1 MVEPAELRIRNG
13 SNASLR
19 CNTNNGVPDTSIYWE
34 KLNGRANC
42 PNINTDSA
50 SETGIQSGSSLSLSG
65 SGRQSGFGLSL
76 SGSGRQSGFGLSL
89 SGSGRQS
96 GFGLSLSGS
105 GSSSQTLSGSGGSG
119 QTLSGSGSSGQTL
132 GGSGGSGQTLSGSG
146 GSGQTLSGTGGSGLT
161 LGRDG
166 ELEQYQVVGNGSE
179 FDFAPVVFGDE
190 GCYRC
195 VAMGVASNPITVTGR
210 QHLYSATPNLIHLT
224 YYIFTLLFLSVS

>member
-50 SETGIQSGSSLSLSG
+50 SETGVQSSSSG
-65 SGRQSGFGLSL
+65 SGRQSGSGLSL
-76 SGSGRQSGFGLSL
+76 N
-89 SGSGRQS
+89 
-96 GFGLSLSGS
+96 
-105 GSSSQTLSGSGGSG
+105 
-119 QTLSGSGSSGQTL
+119 GSGSSGL
-132 GGSGGSGQTLSGSG
+132 TLSG
-146 GSGQTLSGTGGSGLT
+146 
-161 LGRDG
+161 DG
-166 ELEQYQVVGNGSE
+166 ELEQYQLVGNGSE

-210 QHLYSATPNLIHLT
+210 QHLYSTTPNLIHLI
-224 YYIFTLLFLSVS
+224 YYIFHITVP

>member
-89 SGSGRQS
+89 SGSGS
-96 GFGLSLSGS
+96 
-105 GSSSQTLSGSGGSG
+105 SG
-119 QTLSGSGSSGQTL
+119 QTLSGS
-132 GGSGGSGQTLSGSG
+132 
-146 GSGQTLSGTGGSGLT
+146 GGSGLT

-224 YYIFTLLFLSVS
+224 YYIFHITVL

>member
-89 SGSGRQS
+89 SGSGS
-96 GFGLSLSGS
+96 
-105 GSSSQTLSGSGGSG
+105 SG
-119 QTLSGSGSSGQTL
+119 QTLSGTGGSGQTL

-179 FDFAPVVFGDE
+179 FDFAPVMFGDE

-210 QHLYSATPNLIHLT
+210 QHLYSTTPNLIHLT
-224 YYIFTLLFLSVS
+224 YYIFHITVP

>member
-34 KLNGRANC
+34 KLNGRVNC

-76 SGSGRQSGFGLSL
+76 SGSGRQSGSGQTL

-105 GSSSQTLSGSGGSG
+105 GRQSGSG
-119 QTLSGSGSSGQTL
+119 QTLSGSGSSGL
-132 GGSGGSGQTLSGSG
+132 TLSG
-146 GSGQTLSGTGGSGLT
+146 
-161 LGRDG
+161 DG
-166 ELEQYQVVGNGSE
+166 ELEQYQLVGNGSE

-210 QHLYSATPNLIHLT
+210 QHLYSTTPNLIHLT
-224 YYIFTLLFLSVS
+224 YYIFHINVP

>member
-34 KLNGRANC
+34 KLNGRVNC
-42 PNINTDSA
+42 PNINTDST

-76 SGSGRQSGFGLSL
+76 SGSGRQSGFGL
-89 SGSGRQS
+89 R
-96 GFGLSLSGS
+96 LSGS
-105 GSSSQTLSGSGGSG
+105 GS
-119 QTLSGSGSSGQTL
+119 
-132 GGSGGSGQTLSGSG
+132 
-146 GSGQTLSGTGGSGLT
+146 SGQTLSGTGGSGQT

-210 QHLYSATPNLIHLT
+210 QHLYSTTPNLIHLT
-224 YYIFTLLFLSVS
+224 YYIFHITVP

>member
-50 SETGIQSGSSLSLSG
+50 SETGVQSGSSLSLSG
-65 SGRQSGFGLSL
+65 SGH
-76 SGSGRQSGFGLSL
+76 
-89 SGSGRQS
+89 QS

-105 GSSSQTLSGSGGSG
+105 GS
-119 QTLSGSGSSGQTL
+119 
-132 GGSGGSGQTLSGSG
+132 SGQTLSGSG
-146 GSGQTLSGTGGSGLT
+146 GSGQTLAGSGGSGQTLSGSDGSGQT

-224 YYIFTLLFLSVS
+224 YYIFHITVP